1 MAEAK
6 EGGAPLH
13 GGTTIIKKI
22 KKGGGHGHHGG
33 AWKVAYAD
41 FVTAM
46 MAFFLL
52 LWLLNVTTKEQKQGI
67 AEYFS
72 PKETISV
79 AKAGSGEGVM
89 GGQTPDHEQS
99 ISQSAVPFDMIVT
112 NPTAGDA
119 DKEGQEKYAEKGQAE
134 FSEEQ
139 LDEVTKE
146 AIAADVEEKEFQSA
160 EDELKQAMQKV
171 PELLQ
176 LQDSLLIDRTP
187 EGLRIQLVDQEQRS
201 MFNSGSADME
211 PYAKQLIATVT
222 KVIAKMPNKIAVAGH
237 TDATPYRAGATYTN
251 WELSADRANA
261 CRRELLANGL
271 PPERIARVSGRADR
285 ELLMADDP
293 KSPRNRRISIL
304 LLREHKA
311 KP

>member
-6 EGGAPLH
+6 EGGGAR
-13 GGTTIIKKI
+13 GGVTIIKKV

-72 PKETISV
+72 PRESITV
-79 AKAGSGEGVM
+79 ARAGAGDGVM

-99 ISQSAVPFDMIVT
+99 ISQSAVPFDMIIT

-119 DKEGQEKYAEKGQAE
+119 DKEGQEAHAEKGTAE
-134 FSEEQ
+134 FTEEQ

-146 AIAADVEEKEFQSA
+146 AIAAELEEKEFEAA
-160 EDELKQAMQKV
+160 ENELKQAMQKV
-171 PELLQ
+171 PELLE

-201 MFNSGSADME
+201 MFPSGSSSMAE
-211 PYAKQLIATVT
+211 HTKKLIAVVA
-222 KVIAKMPNKIAVAGH
+222 KVISKMPNKIAVAGH
-237 TDATPYRAGATYTN
+237 TDATPFRAGAAVTN

-261 CRRELLANGL
+261 CRRELVANGL
-271 PPERIARVSGRADR
+271 SPERIARVSGRADR
-285 ELLMADDP
+285 ELLDVNDP
-293 KSPRNRRISIL
+293 RSPRNRRISIL
-304 LLREHKA
+304 LLREA
-311 KP
+311 KQQP

>member
-6 EGGAPLH
+6 EGKSAPH

-52 LWLLNVTTKEQKQGI
+52 LWLLNVTTKEQKEGI
-67 AEYFS
+67 AQYFS
-72 PKETISV
+72 PKETITV
-79 AKAGSGEGVM
+79 ARAGAGDGVM
-89 GGQTPDHEQS
+89 GGMTPDHEQS
-99 ISQSAVPFDMIVT
+99 ISQSAVPFDMIIT

-119 DKEGQEKYAEKGQAE
+119 DKEGQEQHAEKGLAE
-134 FSEEQ
+134 FTEEQ

-146 AIAADVEEKEFQSA
+146 AIAAEMEEKEFEKA
-160 EDELKQAMQKV
+160 ENELKQAMQKV

-187 EGLRIQLVDQEQRS
+187 EGLRIQLVDQDQRS
-201 MFNSGSADME
+201 MFPSGSATME
-211 PYAKQLIATVT
+211 PHAKQLIELVA
-222 KVIAKMPNKIAVAGH
+222 KVVNKMPNKIAVAGH
-237 TDATPYRAGATYTN
+237 TDAVPYRAGATYTN

-261 CRRELLANGL
+261 SRRELLAQGL
-271 PPERIARVSGRADR
+271 SPDRIARVSGRADR
-285 ELLMADDP
+285 ELLDVNDP
-293 KSPRNRRISIL
+293 RSPRNRRISIL
-304 LLREHKA
+304 LLRESHA

>member
-1 MAEAK
+1 MADAK
-6 EGGAPLH
+6 EGGAGGH
-13 GGTTIIKKI
+13 GGVTIIKKI

-52 LWLLNVTTKEQKQGI
+52 LWLLNVTTKDQKQGI

-72 PKETISV
+72 PRETITI
-79 AKAGSGEGVM
+79 AQAGSGDGLM
-89 GGQTPDHEQS
+89 GGTTPDKEDS
-99 ISQSAVPFDMIVT
+99 ISQSSVPFDMIVT

-119 DKEGQEKYAEKGQAE
+119 DKEGQEQFAEKGTAE
-134 FSEEQ
+134 FTEES

-146 AIAADVEEKEFQSA
+146 AIAAEMEEKEFEAAQN
-160 EDELKQAMQKV
+160 ELKQAMQKV
-171 PELLQ
+171 PELID
-176 LQDSLLIDRTP
+176 LQDSLLIDQTP

-201 MFNSGSADME
+201 MFPSGSAIMAD
-211 PYAKQLIATVT
+211 YTKKLIAVVA

-237 TDATPYRAGATYTN
+237 TDATPYRPGATYTN

-261 CRRELLANGL
+261 SRRELLANGL
-271 PPERIARVSGRADR
+271 TPDRIARVSGRADR
-285 ELLMADDP
+285 ELLDVNEP
-293 KSPRNRRISIL
+293 RSPRNRRISIL
-304 LLREHKA
+304 LLREA
-311 KP
+311 KVKK